1 MDLIDTVENER
12 LENPLDTVEQLAAL
26 NEWSF
31 ERSSE
36 DEISIAV
43 EGRWA
48 DYSLSLSW
56 MEDLEALHLAC
67 AYEIKVPGPR
77 RPEVVQLLS
86 LINEQLWMGHFDLWS
101 QEGLVMYRHS
111 LPLPDGSA
119 LSAGQCALMIEAA
132 LDAAERYY
140 QAFQFVVWAGKTSTE
155 ALESAL
161 FETVG
166 TA

>member
-1 MDLIDTVENER
+1 MDLIDVEIER
-12 LENPLDTVEQLAAL
+12 IENPLDTVEQLAAL
-26 NEWSF
+26 NQWSF
-31 ERSSE
+31 ERSNDE
-36 DEISIAV
+36 EISISV

-48 DYSLSLSW
+48 DYNLSLSW
-56 MEDLEALHLAC
+56 MEELEALHLAC
-67 AYEIKVPGPR
+67 AYEIKVPATR
-77 RPEVVQLLS
+77 KADVVHLLS
-86 LINEQLWMGHFDLWS
+86 LVNEQLWIGHFDLWA

-132 LDAAERYY
+132 VEAAERYY
-140 QAFQFVVWAGKTSTE
+140 QAFQFVVWAGKSPAE
-155 ALESAL
+155 ALEQAL